1 MTNDEILMK
10 PEAPMTKSR
19 LRHSTLI
26 RHSSFVIRHFAATL
40 AVAASLHAAQPGT
53 TVFETTSAHHHI
65 RVYDYNGLR
74 TLSFDGSMETR
85 MSLADP
91 SQGHFEYTEHFHMP
105 WLWNGL
111 ITNILVMGL
120 GGGSTQRSYARY
132 CPAVTVE
139 TVEIDPTVRQVA
151 TNFFHFKEG
160 PRQIVHISDGRV
172 FLRRTDRKYGVILM
186 DAYVQNRYGGAVP
199 YHLATQEFFTLAAE
213 HLTTNGVLCYNVI
226 GTLQSSRVDLVG
238 GIYKTLKAVFPQV
251 YSFPSK
257 QSHNVVLLATK
268 SPQRVDFNTLNQRAA
283 SLIYHKRI
291 TLPTFRDR
299 LYAFRGDAPANE
311 PLCKVLTDDFA
322 PVDGLLN
329 TGY

>member
-1 MTNDEILMK
+1 MPNDEVLMK
-10 PEAPMTKSR
+10 PEVPITNC
-19 LRHSTLI
+19 HIPPSTLI
-26 RHSSFVIRHFAATL
+26 RHSSFVICAAVL
-40 AVAASLHAAQPGT
+40 AGAVLSHAAQPGT

-65 RVYDYNGLR
+65 RVYDQNGLR

-85 MSLADP
+85 MSLSDP
-91 SQGHFEYTEHFHMP
+91 LQGHFEYTEHFHMP

-132 CPAVTVE
+132 CPEVTVE
-139 TVEIDPTVRQVA
+139 TVEIDPTVLQVA

-172 FLRRTDRKYGVILM
+172 FLRRTDKKYGVIMM

-199 YHLATQEFFTLAAE
+199 YHLATKEFFALAAE
-213 HLTTNGVLCYNVI
+213 HLTTNGVMCYNVI

-299 LYAFRGDAPANE
+299 LYAFRSDAPANQQ
-311 PLCKVLTDDFA
+311 LCKVLTDDFA